1 MNARKPAPLN
11 TGALVGIAELHDL
24 SFSHQAAPL
33 LRLLSQEAQLIPDL
47 RRPRP
52 WLGPWLAQREG
63 QAVLDALLEQE
74 WTGFLA
80 HLGRVGPWV
89 YAPTVQGLQR
99 LSAGYTRLTVQAQGH
114 DLSGCEAASLL
125 GRLWTDGRCGGGF
138 LAESAQPVNREQAD
152 QHVAVEPQQAEL
164 DFWTL
169 AQIQAAQQRRDW
181 AAR

>member
-33 LRLLSQEAQLIPDL
+33 LRLLSQEADLIPDL

-52 WLGPWLAQREG
+52 WLAQREG
-63 QAVLDALLEQE
+63 QVVLEALLEQE

-99 LSAGYTRLTVQAQGH
+99 LSAGYTRLTIQAQGQG
-114 DLSGCEAASLL
+114 LSGCEAASLL
-125 GRLWTDGRCGGGF
+125 GRLWADGHWGGSF
-138 LAESAQPVNREQAD
+138 LSESAQPVNREQAG
-152 QHVAVEPQQAEL
+152 QNISAEMQQAEL

-169 AQIQAAQQRRDW
+169 AQTQAAQQRRDW